1 MSKTTLQNKGLST
14 LLKQVKD
21 TNSDQLRGNLRQ
33 KSLDDRPI
41 TFKLSSL

>member
-1 MSKTTLQNKGLST
+1 MSKTLQTKSLSA
-14 LLKQVKD
+14 LLQEVKD
-21 TNSDQLRGNLRQ
+21 TNSDQLRDNLRQ